1 MKSCFKK
8 SDKIFYLFFRF
19 ATWME
24 YIGVNHI
31 HPEWNMMDQFFLEVV
46 SPALQL
52 DSLTT
57 SHPIQVTVKGF
68 YKNLYVK
75 SLFAGTK
82 FTLMI
87 CIYFGH

>member
-1 MKSCFKK
+1 
-8 SDKIFYLFFRF
+8 
-19 ATWME
+19 ME

-68 YKNLYVK
+68 YKNCIFVK
-75 SLFAGTK
+75 SLFAAK
-82 FTLMI
+82 N
-87 CIYFGH
+87 

>member
-1 MKSCFKK
+1 
-8 SDKIFYLFFRF
+8 
-19 ATWME
+19 ME

-75 SLFAGTK
+75 FLF
-82 FTLMI
+82 
-87 CIYFGH
+87 